1 MIGQG
6 AVSIA
11 ESKKQLKGNLICQLS
26 YKGKPAG
33 EVTLEVEYHLD
44 AGAQKAGGGAQP
56 QPQYP
61 QYGGGYPA
69 YPPQPAGN
77 ISKHFFIF

>member
-11 ESKKQLKGNLICQLS
+11 ESKKQVKGNLVCQLS

-33 EVTLEVEYHLD
+33 EVTFEVEYHLD
-44 AGAQKAGGGAQP
+44 TGAQP

-61 QYGGGYPA
+61 QCGGGYPA
-69 YPPQPAGN
+69 YPPQPVGGKISN
-77 ISKHFFIF
+77 IF